1 METQAAERPA
11 AKTEVEHM
19 KCFVAGEWIDS
30 TNRIEVHNPYNN
42 QLVGTVP
49 VLSARQVEQAIDAM
63 AAYKPKVTAH
73 QRSEILYKAAQGV
86 KARKQEI
93 AMGITL
99 ESGMSLKNS
108 TVEVDR
114 TVGLLLTAS
123 EEAKRIMGEQIPSDT
138 DSAGRDR
145 MILAMRFPVGV
156 VTAIVPFNRPL
167 NQVTV
172 KIAPS
177 FAAGNKTIIKP
188 SSYVPLSSFRLL
200 KILLESGMPPEM
212 ISVVTGKSSE
222 LGEVL
227 VANRKVDMVTFTGST
242 ETGRRL
248 TQMAGIKRV
257 TIEAGGNDPLILCED
272 ADIDKA
278 VGVAVAGAYGNAGQ
292 ACRGIKRIIAVESVA
307 DAFAKKFTEKS
318 KALKCGNP
326 FDPETDIGT
335 LIDEEAATEIERA
348 VIEAEKQGA
357 KVLCGHQRKGAL
369 YPPTVL
375 DFVPRDAGMVV
386 EECFGPTAPII
397 RVKNLQEAVEVS
409 NSTEYGLQSGVM
421 TSNIESIRYCVNN
434 LKVGAVNINEGPQF
448 DMPNIPFGGVKQSGI
463 GREGIRYAVQE
474 MTYLKTVVM

>member
-1 METQAAERPA
+1 MHAI
-11 AKTEVEHM
+11 AKPEVEHV
-19 KCFVAGEWIDS
+19 KCFAAGEWIDS
-30 TNRIEVHNPYNN
+30 TDRIEVYNPFTN

-49 VLSARQVEQAIDAM
+49 KLSARQVEQAVDAL
-63 AAYKPKVTAH
+63 AAYKPKLSAH
-73 QRSEILYKAAQGV
+73 QRGEILYKAAQGV
-86 KARKQEI
+86 KARKEEI

-108 TVEVDR
+108 RVEVDR
-114 TVGLLLTAS
+114 TCGLLLTAS

-138 DSAGRDR
+138 DSAGRNK

-188 SSYVPLSSFRLL
+188 SSHVPLSSFRLL

-212 ISVVTGKSSE
+212 ISIVTGSS
-222 LGEVL
+222 GEISAAL
-227 VANRKVDMVTFTGST
+227 VTNKNVDMVTFTGST
-242 ETGRRL
+242 EVGRRL
-248 TQMAGIKRV
+248 TQIAGIKRV

-272 ADIDKA
+272 ANLDKA
-278 VGVAVAGAYGNAGQ
+278 VEIAVAGAYGNAGQ
-292 ACRGIKRIIAVESVA
+292 ACRGIKRILALEGVA
-307 DAFAKKFTEKS
+307 DAFAKKFVEKS
-318 KALKCGNP
+318 KALKCGDP

-335 LIDEEAATEIERA
+335 LIDEDAAMTVERA
-348 VIEAEKQGA
+348 VNDAVKGGA
-357 KVLCGHQRKGAL
+357 KVLCGHRREGAL
-369 YPPTVL
+369 YPPTVV
-375 DFVPRDAGMVV
+375 DEVKADAGMVV

-397 RVKNLQEAVEVS
+397 RCKSLEQAVDIA

-421 TSNIESIRYCVNN
+421 TNNLENIRYCINN

>member
-1 METQAAERPA
+1 MHAMIKP
-11 AKTEVEHM
+11 EVEHM
-19 KCFVAGEWIDS
+19 KCFVAGEWVDS
-30 TNRIEVHNPYNN
+30 TERIEVFNPYTN

-49 VLSARQVEQAIDAM
+49 KLTARQVEDAVAAL
-63 AAYKPKVTAH
+63 AAYKPKLSAH
-73 QRSEILYKAAQGV
+73 QRGEILFKAAQAV
-86 KARKQEI
+86 KARKEEI
-93 AMGITL
+93 ALGITA

-108 TVEVDR
+108 RVEVDR
-114 TVGLLLTAS
+114 TCGLLLTAA

-138 DSAGRDR
+138 DSAGRNK

-188 SSYVPLSSFRLL
+188 SAYVPLSSFRLL
-200 KILLESGMPPEM
+200 RILLESGMPPEM
-212 ISVVTGKSSE
+212 ISVVTGNSRE
-222 LGEVL
+222 IGDAL
-227 VANRKVDMVTFTGST
+227 VANRQVDMVTFTGST
-242 ETGRRL
+242 EVGRKL
-248 TQMAGIKRV
+248 AQTAGIKRV

-272 ADIDKA
+272 ANLDKA
-278 VGVAVAGAYGNAGQ
+278 VEIAVAGAYGNAGQ
-292 ACRGIKRIIAVESVA
+292 ACRGIKRILALESVA

-335 LIDEEAATEIERA
+335 LIDEEAAIAVERA
-348 VIEAEKQGA
+348 VDDARTHGA
-357 KVLCGHQRKGAL
+357 KVLCGHRREGAL
-369 YPPTVL
+369 YPPTVV
-375 DFVPRDAGMVV
+375 DDVTPQMNMVV

-397 RVKNLQEAVEVS
+397 RCKSLEHAVDIA

-421 TSNIESIRYCVNN
+421 TNNFESIRYCVNN

-463 GREGIRYAVQE
+463 GREGIRYAIQE